1 MNRRGLF
8 SAPIKIAFPHMNY
21 IVYGYYG
28 SYGGYYRLGS
38 NYFCSSGIYKV
49 AGAASF
55 TIYLLN
61 NRLRN

>member
-28 SYGGYYRLGS
+28 SYGECIVYTGLITSALAEYIKLPGRLALL
-38 NYFCSSGIYKV
+38 YIY
-49 AGAASF
+49 
-55 TIYLLN
+55 
-61 NRLRN
+61 